1 MIMQDILQILPL
13 LLVASLIGAF
23 ITWLYWRSRWK
34 MVSEERNWYSQ
45 KLTET
50 ENQYNGLLTQAGQL
64 EISNQDLVKNLNAS
78 TAQNNN
84 LATDLQAW
92 QGRFGDLQKQSDD
105 QRNRIAFLAP
115 FETQTQTLTANL
127 QAAEGKIGGLNAD
140 ISALNTLKA
149 KLEAQ
154 IADLNAQ
161 IGKLNT
167 QNTQLS
173 ANLQAAE
180 GKIGGLNADISALNT
195 LKAKLEAQIA
205 DLNAQIG
212 KLNTQNT
219 QLSANLQAAEGKIGG
234 LNADIDA
241 LNKLKAQLEAQIA
254 DLQNQKAALS
264 ASFAQVQGQYNS
276 LLPQFEAAQ
285 NNALAQDGQLKAASA
300 VEAGLTTQLSSWQN
314 QYVEQTNN
322 IASLKERIAE
332 LEALADKRADLN
344 AILQTDLNA
353 LKLQLDAANEAL
365 DQWEA
370 KYNTSLDLNVG
381 AIHDLQTHTLNLS
394 NTHNELSTNLS
405 HMQEE
410 YSTLEAMYEE
420 LQAEFD
426 AQKSNVTQLQ
436 NDLADCQSNKTAPI
450 VTTALTDTTNTETHP
465 DWWRPTGAVVNP
477 PAETTNSVIDF
488 DRIGT
493 ASADEKDD
501 LLIIKGIGPFIE
513 GKLHALGIYTFRQIA
528 NFNTDDI
535 TKVNEAIEVFAGRI
549 ERERWV
555 DQARDFA
562 NNRDLKS
569 EEDRLLSKRRLI
581 NFDRIGTATEDQK
594 DDLAAMKGIGPMIE
608 RQLNQIGIYTFQQ
621 LANLNA
627 DDIEIISDAVVLY
640 PGRVAREQWV
650 EQAKERLNG

>member
-1 MIMQDILQILPL
+1 MQDILQILPL

-105 QRNRIAFLAP
+105 QRDRIAFLAP

-140 ISALNTLKA
+140 IDALNK
-149 KLEAQ
+149 
-154 IADLNAQ
+154 
-161 IGKLNT
+161 
-167 QNTQLS
+167 
-173 ANLQAAE
+173 
-180 GKIGGLNADISALNT
+180 

-254 DLQNQKAALS
+254 ELESHKVKLS
-264 ASFAQVQGQYNS
+264 TSLAQVQGQYNT

-285 NNALAQDGQLKAASA
+285 NNALAQEGQLKAASS

-314 QYVEQTNN
+314 QYVEQTNA

-344 AILQTDLNA
+344 AMLQTDLNA
-353 LKLQLDAANEAL
+353 LKLQLDAAN
-365 DQWEA
+365 
-370 KYNTSLDLNVG
+370 DLNL
-381 AIHDLQTHTLNLS
+381 ANNDS
-394 NTHNELSTNLS
+394 ESSANLS
-405 HMQEE
+405 HVQEE

-420 LQAEFD
+420 LQKEFD
-426 AQKSNVTQLQ
+426 GQNGIIKQLQ
-436 NDLADCQSNKTAPI
+436 NDLADCQSNKTTPI
-450 VTTALTDTTNTETHP
+450 VATALTDTTNTETHP

-477 PAETTNSVIDF
+477 PADTNNSVVDF

-501 LLIIKGIGPFIE
+501 LLIIKGVGPFIE
-513 GKLHALGIYTFRQIA
+513 SKLHALGIYTFRQIA
-528 NFNTDDI
+528 NFNADDI

>member
-105 QRNRIAFLAP
+105 QRDRIAFLAP

-140 ISALNTLKA
+140 I
-149 KLEAQ
+149 
-154 IADLNAQ
+154 
-161 IGKLNT
+161 
-167 QNTQLS
+167 
-173 ANLQAAE
+173 
-180 GKIGGLNADISALNT
+180 
-195 LKAKLEAQIA
+195 
-205 DLNAQIG
+205 
-212 KLNTQNT
+212 
-219 QLSANLQAAEGKIGG
+219 
-234 LNADIDA
+234 DA

-254 DLQNQKAALS
+254 ELENHKVRLS
-264 ASFAQVQGQYNS
+264 TSLAQVQGQYNT

-285 NNALAQDGQLKAASA
+285 NNALAQEGQLKAANA
-300 VEAGLTTQLSSWQN
+300 VEAGLTTQLGSWQN
-314 QYVEQTNN
+314 QYVEQTNA

-344 AILQTDLNA
+344 AMLQTDLNA

-370 KYNTSLDLNVG
+370 KHNTSLNLNVG
-381 AIHDLQTHTLNLS
+381 AIQDLQTQGLGLIDGNNS
-394 NTHNELSTNLS
+394 LSTNLS
-405 HMQEE
+405 HIKEE

-420 LQAEFD
+420 LQKEFD
-426 AQKSNVTQLQ
+426 GQNGIIKQLQ
-436 NDLADCQSNKTAPI
+436 SDLADCQSNKTTPI
-450 VTTALTDTTNTETHP
+450 VATALTDTTNTETHP

-477 PAETTNSVIDF
+477 PADTNNSVVDF

-501 LLIIKGIGPFIE
+501 LLIIKGVGPFIE
-513 GKLHALGIYTFRQIA
+513 SKLHALGIYTFRQIA
-528 NFNTDDI
+528 NFNADDI

>member
-180 GKIGGLNADISALNT
+180 GKIGGLNADI
-195 LKAKLEAQIA
+195 
-205 DLNAQIG
+205 
-212 KLNTQNT
+212 
-219 QLSANLQAAEGKIGG
+219 
-234 LNADIDA
+234 DA

-264 ASFAQVQGQYNS
+264 ASFAQVQGQYNT

-314 QYVEQTNN
+314 QYVEQTNA

-365 DQWEA
+365 DQWET

>member
-180 GKIGGLNADISALNT
+180 GKIGGLNADI
-195 LKAKLEAQIA
+195 
-205 DLNAQIG
+205 
-212 KLNTQNT
+212 
-219 QLSANLQAAEGKIGG
+219 
-234 LNADIDA
+234 DA

-264 ASFAQVQGQYNS
+264 ASFAQVQGQYNT

-528 NFNTDDI
+528 NFNADDI

>member
-180 GKIGGLNADISALNT
+180 GKIGGLNADI
-195 LKAKLEAQIA
+195 
-205 DLNAQIG
+205 
-212 KLNTQNT
+212 
-219 QLSANLQAAEGKIGG
+219 
-234 LNADIDA
+234 DA

-264 ASFAQVQGQYNS
+264 ASFAQVQGQ
-276 LLPQFEAAQ
+276 
-285 NNALAQDGQLKAASA
+285 D
-300 VEAGLTTQLSSWQN
+300 
-314 QYVEQTNN
+314 
-322 IASLKERIAE
+322 R
-332 LEALADKRADLN
+332 
-344 AILQTDLNA
+344 
-353 LKLQLDAANEAL
+353 
-365 DQWEA
+365 
-370 KYNTSLDLNVG
+370 
-381 AIHDLQTHTLNLS
+381 
-394 NTHNELSTNLS
+394 
-405 HMQEE
+405 
-410 YSTLEAMYEE
+410 
-420 LQAEFD
+420 
-426 AQKSNVTQLQ
+426 KS
-436 NDLADCQSNKTAPI
+436 
-450 VTTALTDTTNTETHP
+450 
-465 DWWRPTGAVVNP
+465 VV
-477 PAETTNSVIDF
+477 
-488 DRIGT
+488 
-493 ASADEKDD
+493 
-501 LLIIKGIGPFIE
+501 
-513 GKLHALGIYTFRQIA
+513 
-528 NFNTDDI
+528 
-535 TKVNEAIEVFAGRI
+535 
-549 ERERWV
+549 
-555 DQARDFA
+555 
-562 NNRDLKS
+562 
-569 EEDRLLSKRRLI
+569 
-581 NFDRIGTATEDQK
+581 
-594 DDLAAMKGIGPMIE
+594 
-608 RQLNQIGIYTFQQ
+608 
-621 LANLNA
+621 
-627 DDIEIISDAVVLY
+627 
-640 PGRVAREQWV
+640 
-650 EQAKERLNG
+650 

>member
-115 FETQTQTLTANL
+115 FETQTQTLT
-127 QAAEGKIGGLNAD
+127 
-140 ISALNTLKA
+140 
-149 KLEAQ
+149 
-154 IADLNAQ
+154 
-161 IGKLNT
+161 
-167 QNTQLS
+167 

-477 PAETTNSVIDF
+477 PADTNNSVVDF

-501 LLIIKGIGPFIE
+501 LLIIKGVGPFIE
-513 GKLHALGIYTFRQIA
+513 SKLHALGIYTFRQIA
-528 NFNTDDI
+528 NFNADDI

>member
-34 MVSEERNWYSQ
+34 MVSEERNWYNQ

-50 ENQYNGLLTQAGQL
+50 ENQYNGLLTQVGQL
-64 EISNQDLVKNLNAS
+64 EISNQDLVKNINAS

-92 QGRFGDLQKQSDD
+92 QTRFSDLQNQSEE

-127 QAAEGKIGGLNAD
+127 QTAEGKIGGLNAD
-140 ISALNTLKA
+140 ISALNALKA

-154 IADLNAQ
+154 IGN
-161 IGKLNT
+161 LNT

-173 ANLQAAE
+173 ANLQ
-180 GKIGGLNADISALNT
+180 T
-195 LKAKLEAQIA
+195 
-205 DLNAQIG
+205 
-212 KLNTQNT
+212 
-219 QLSANLQAAEGKIGG
+219 AEGKIGG

-241 LNKLKAQLEAQIA
+241 LNKLKAQLEAQVTE
-254 DLQNQKAALS
+254 LEKHKTTLS
-264 ASFAQVQGQYNS
+264 SYLRQVQGQYNA

-285 NNALAQDGQLKAASA
+285 NNALAQEGQLKAASA
-300 VEAGLTTQLSSWQN
+300 VEVGLTTQLSSWQN
-314 QYVEQTNN
+314 QYVEQTNA

-344 AILQTDLNA
+344 AMLQTDLNA
-353 LKLQLDAANEAL
+353 LKLQLDA
-365 DQWEA
+365 
-370 KYNTSLDLNVG
+370 TS
-381 AIHDLQTHTLNLS
+381 ALNLANS
-394 NTHNELSTNLS
+394 DSASSNLS
-405 HMQEE
+405 HIQEE

-420 LQAEFD
+420 LQKEFEGR
-426 AQKSNVTQLQ
+426 NGLITQLQ
-436 NDLADCQSNKTAPI
+436 GDLADCQNNKATPI

-477 PAETTNSVIDF
+477 PAETTNSIIDF

-493 ASADEKDD
+493 ASANEKDD

-528 NFNTDDI
+528 NFNADDI

>member
-115 FETQTQTLTANL
+115 FETQTQTLT
-127 QAAEGKIGGLNAD
+127 
-140 ISALNTLKA
+140 
-149 KLEAQ
+149 
-154 IADLNAQ
+154 
-161 IGKLNT
+161 
-167 QNTQLS
+167 

>member
-1 MIMQDILQILPL
+1 MQDILQILPL

-115 FETQTQTLTANL
+115 FETQTQTLT
-127 QAAEGKIGGLNAD
+127 
-140 ISALNTLKA
+140 
-149 KLEAQ
+149 
-154 IADLNAQ
+154 
-161 IGKLNT
+161 
-167 QNTQLS
+167 

>member
-127 QAAEGKIGGLNAD
+127 QAAEGKIGGLN
-140 ISALNTLKA
+140 T
-149 KLEAQ
+149 
-154 IADLNAQ
+154 
-161 IGKLNT
+161 
-167 QNTQLS
+167 
-173 ANLQAAE
+173 
-180 GKIGGLNADISALNT
+180 DISALNT

-264 ASFAQVQGQYNS
+264 ASFAQVQGQYNT